1 MGYGGPH
8 AAYFSTKE
16 KYKRSVPG
24 RIIGASKDINGK
36 LAYRMALQT
45 REQHIRE
52 KSNIQYMYSPSI
64 ISCYGINV
72 CRLPWT
78 QKKLKNHC
86 KNHSSK
92 IIVKLASKR
101 IKLIKTIKSIF

>member
-1 MGYGGPH
+1 MVPH

-45 REQHIRE
+45 REQHIRRE
-52 KSNIQYMYSPSI
+52 RQHPIYVPPKYYWLLWLQCTQYIMDP
-64 ISCYGINV
+64 
-72 CRLPWT
+72 
-78 QKKLKNHC
+78 KN
-86 KNHSSK
+86 
-92 IIVKLASKR
+92 
-101 IKLIKTIKSIF
+101 

>member
-45 REQHIRE
+45 REQHIRRE
-52 KSNIQYMYSPSI
+52 RQNIQYMYISSI
-64 ISCYGINV
+64 VGCNGFNVRSIS
-72 CRLPWT
+72 WT
-78 QKKLKNHC
+78 
-86 KNHSSK
+86 
-92 IIVKLASKR
+92 
-101 IKLIKTIKSIF
+101 